1 MGGPRVLPGRYT
13 AELGAD
19 GMVVVLI
26 GMRFNHWW
34 RVDKWLFVMLTM
46 FRSLRHLASR
56 DEGLL
61 ANYTWFGRTT
71 LMVQYWRSMEELQAF
86 AANPNAPHLAAWRKY
101 VRRIGDDGSVGAYH
115 EAYHVRPGGTD
126 VVYVN
131 MPAFGLAG
139 ATAPVKVDAH
149 RNTARQ
155 RVAYGS
161 PNGSASR
168 ESEHTE
174 SGV

>member
-1 MGGPRVLPGRYT
+1 MNGPQVFPGRYT

-34 RVDKWLFVMLTM
+34 RVDKWLFVMLAM
-46 FRSLRHLASR
+46 FRALRHLADH

-61 ANYTWFGRTT
+61 ANYAWFGRTT
-71 LMVQYWRSMEELQAF
+71 LMLQYWRSMDELQAF
-86 AANPNAPHLAAWRKY
+86 AANPDAPHLAAWRKY

-115 EAYHVRPGGTD
+115 EAYQVRPGGTD

-139 ATAPVKVDAH
+139 ATAPVKVDAG

-155 RVAYGS
+155 RVAYGDS
-161 PNGSASR
+161 TSR
-168 ESEHTE
+168 EPEHTE
-174 SGV
+174 RGA